1 MVTVLQKAFMT
12 RKLSMSGVTAA
23 AKFLGIPR
31 SSFYKRLKKFG
42 M

>member
-1 MVTVLQKAFMT
+1 
-12 RKLSMSGVTAA
+12 MSGVTAA